1 MTAVELK
8 IPVSARELR
17 PGCRD
22 RSSVPEAIGVSAA
35 GILWREAS
43 ASKQLYE
50 IRAGS
55 DTNEKG
61 ITDYGRRVIVFDR
74 RFC

>member
-35 GILWREAS
+35 GIFVARGVGF
-43 ASKQLYE
+43 KTFYE